1 MLIHFAFEIRLSFML
16 QRRNISEREARM
28 RGLRAN
34 YNMVLEQSAQSMV
47 STSRRGF
54 LTNFACLEQLEIADR
69 AQRLRQRAEYLS
81 CAKNEF
87 ALDVETDDSSER
99 FIGIFMNRSITD
111 INDIDPGFLLYGKE
125 CICRGLPSFQHSQR
139 SFLLSY
145 TLRPTYFSPF

>member
-1 MLIHFAFEIRLSFML
+1 ML
-16 QRRNISEREARM
+16 QRRQISEREARM

-47 STSRRGF
+47 STSCRGGI
-54 LTNFACLEQLEIADR
+54 LTNFTCLEQLEIADR
-69 AQRLRQRAEYLS
+69 AQRLRQRVEFLS

-87 ALDVETDDSSER
+87 ILDVETGDSSER
-99 FIGIFMNRSITD
+99 FVRIFINWLSAD
-111 INDIDPGFLLYGKE
+111 VNDIEPGFLRCEKE
-125 CICRGLPSFQHSQR
+125 CIYRGLPSSQRSQR

>member
-1 MLIHFAFEIRLSFML
+1 ML
-16 QRRNISEREARM
+16 QRRKISEREARM

-47 STSRRGF
+47 SSSRRGM

-69 AQRLRQRAEYLS
+69 AQRLRQRAEFLS

-87 ALDVETDDSSER
+87 ALDVEIDDSPER
-99 FIGIFMNRSITD
+99 FIGIFTNWSIAD
-111 INDIDPGFLLYGKE
+111 INDIESRFLRCEKE
-125 CICRGLPSFQHSQR
+125 CIYRGLPSFQRSQR
-139 SFLLSY
+139 SFLLSC

>member
-1 MLIHFAFEIRLSFML
+1 ML
-16 QRRNISEREARM
+16 QRRKISEREARM

-47 STSRRGF
+47 LHLRGI

-69 AQRLRQRAEYLS
+69 AQRLRQRAEFLS

-87 ALDVETDDSSER
+87 ALDIETDGSSER
-99 FIGIFMNRSITD
+99 FVRIFMNCLIAD
-111 INDIDPGFLLYGKE
+111 INDIELGYLRCEKE
-125 CICRGLPSFQHSQR
+125 CIYRELPSFQRSQR
-139 SFLLSY
+139 SFLLSF